1 MAQTPALEVVSPA
14 NGTVRDTGFFGHP
27 RGLSTLFFTELWE
40 RFSYYG
46 MRAILLLFMTA
57 AVAEGGL
64 GWDAAKAGPIYGLYT
79 ALVYLT
85 ALPGGWIAD
94 RLLGQR
100 RSVLLG
106 GIVIALGH
114 VSLDLPQPRHLLPR
128 ALLLIV
134 VGTGFLKPNISAMV
148 GGLYTPEDERRDAGF
163 SIFYMGINLGGFIS
177 PLIVGFL
184 AQSVQFRG
192 FLQSHGINPA
202 NSWHWGFGAAA
213 VGMMLGLVQ
222 YVLGGGR
229 LGTVGLRPAI
239 TDPETHAKD
248 RRKLLIA
255 TVVFAALVGLAFLLH
270 LSMSDVTRYVGY
282 ALIAT
287 PIIYFIV
294 LFRQPWT
301 PTERKHLL
309 AILAFFI
316 FACLFWSGLR
326 AGGSTL
332 NLFAERFTSNSMLG
346 FSFPASWLQAVN
358 SAFIWMLAPV
368 FAWIWL
374 ALGRRRREPSSP
386 SKFAY
391 GLFFAGLGFLVMVGA
406 AVSSGPAGGRV
417 TPLWLI
423 LVYLCHTI
431 GELCLS
437 PVGLSAMTKLA
448 PAKVVSQMLGIWFLA
463 TSLGNFMGGQVA
475 GVFEKFPLPM
485 IFGAVAAVC
494 FVFTV
499 IAIILIKP
507 LKRLMGEVH

>member
-1 MAQTPALEVVSPA
+1 MAQTPDLDVVSST
-14 NGTVRDTGFFGHP
+14 NGTVRDAGFFGHP

-114 VSLDLPQPRHLLPR
+114 VSLTFHSLGTFFLGLF
-128 ALLLIV
+128 LIV

-192 FLQSHGINPA
+192 FLTSHGINPA

-213 VGMMLGLVQ
+213 VGMILGLVQ
-222 YVLGGGR
+222 YVLGGRR
-229 LGTVGLRPAI
+229 LGTVGLRPAV
-239 TDPETHAKD
+239 TDPATHAKD
-248 RRKLLIA
+248 RRNLLIA
-255 TVVFAALVGLAFLLH
+255 TVVFAALVGVAFLLR

-287 PIIYFIV
+287 PIVYFIV

-316 FACLFWSGLR
+316 FACLFWS
-326 AGGSTL
+326 AFEQGGSTL
-332 NLFAERFTSNSMLG
+332 NLFAQRFTSNSMFG
-346 FSFPASWLQAVN
+346 FPFPASWLQAVN

-368 FAWIWL
+368 FAWLWL

-406 AVSSGPAGGRV
+406 ALSSGPAGGRV

-485 IFGAVAAVC
+485 IFGAVAGVC

-499 IAIILIKP
+499 IAIVLIKP